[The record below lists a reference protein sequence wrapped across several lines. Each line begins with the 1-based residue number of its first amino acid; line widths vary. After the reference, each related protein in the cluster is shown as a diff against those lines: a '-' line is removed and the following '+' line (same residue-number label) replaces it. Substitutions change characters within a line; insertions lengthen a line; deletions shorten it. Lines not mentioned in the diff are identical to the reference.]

1 MKERNLGLWEYWKI
15 NDHERFPW
23 EHNNWAE
30 ILKEGS
36 KELMGVGESTVPF
49 PGNKKGTD
57 ETKACE
63 KDFLIFLGK
72 AAWDM

>member
-1 MKERNLGLWEYWKI
+1 M
-15 NDHERFPW
+15 
-23 EHNNWAE
+23 
-30 ILKEGS
+30 KEGS
-36 KELMGVGESTVPF
+36 KELMGIRDSTVPF

-63 KDFLIFLGK
+63 KDFLTCLGK